1 MPQVS
6 DAAVTDTCLVCND
19 AEAIKLHMERFTLK
33 SLPDEGKYK
42 DLRTL
47 QDSPLFGLSES
58 YRSADG
64 AVRTLPANP
73 PNVTVTLRPYQSQA
87 TQWMLDQENRSSSKR
102 ERHLFMC

>member
-64 AVRTLPANP
+64 AVRSGAGPAP
-73 PNVTVTLRPYQSQA
+73 ARRPGVAADRLRAP
-87 TQWMLDQENRSSSKR
+87 
-102 ERHLFMC
+102 F